1 MINVR
6 GLFVSWGDTSGPGN
20 VILADEPDDP
30 RNVRAADPAGQSERT
45 GMINV
50 RGLFVSWGDT
60 RGPGN
65 VILADEPDDR

>member
-6 GLFVSWGDTSGPGN
+6 GLFVLWGDTRGPGN
-20 VILADEPDDP
+20 VILGGACGTA
-30 RNVRAADPAGQSERT
+30 RAVGAGRSGWT